1 MVATSSVLQRRPAIK
16 GMLIA
21 LVLGYLLWLLG
32 LPLMTLGQQA
42 WGMGFD
48 KIFTQLWSGE
58 VAYAFGLTLFLCV
71 MALVF
76 NTLFGTMI
84 ALLLV
89 RRRFLGR
96 KIVNALIDLPFALS
110 AVVVGYMFILL
121 FGRDGWLEGLSALTG
136 IRWVFSIPGMVLAT
150 LFVTFPFVV
159 RELIPVLQEIGI
171 EQEQAA
177 YTLGA
182 SPWKTFWRVTL
193 PNIRWPLLYGMS
205 LTFVRAL
212 GEFGAV
218 LVVGAG
224 IAGATE
230 TATIFVFRAM
240 EERLY
245 AGAYGASLLLILTAL
260 ILLLGMELFKRRQRA

>member
-1 MVATSSVLQRRPAIK
+1 MPATSFSPHARPAIK
-16 GMLIA
+16 WTLIG
-21 LVLGYLLWLLG
+21 LVLVYLVWLLG
-32 LPLMTLGQQA
+32 LPLMTLVEQA
-42 WGMGFD
+42 WAQGFS
-48 KIFTQLWSGE
+48 KICLQLWNEE
-58 VAYAFGLTLFLCV
+58 VGYAFGLTLFLCILAV
-71 MALVF
+71 VL
-76 NTLFGTMI
+76 NTIFGTMI

-89 RRRFLGR
+89 RHKFLGR
-96 KIVNALIDLPFALS
+96 RLVNALIDLPFALS

-121 FGRDGWLEGLSALTG
+121 FGRGGWLEGLAALTG
-136 IRWVFSIPGMVLAT
+136 IRWVFSVPGMVLAT

-182 SPWKTFWRVTL
+182 SPWKTFWRITL
-193 PNIRWPLLYGMS
+193 PNIRWALLYGMS

-230 TATIFVFRAM
+230 TATIFVFRGM

-260 ILLLGMELFKRRQRA
+260 ILLLGMELVKRRRRV